1 MAKTK
6 RIQVLMEPDEFSEL
20 ERMARSRGTSVGEL
34 MRQAARS
41 QHLET
46 AGAGRRSAAARKF
59 LGLPDARLPEWK
71 KLKKEI
77 EDRRG
82 THLS

>member
-1 MAKTK
+1 MPKTK

-20 ERMARSRGTSVGEL
+20 ESMARSRGTSVGEL
-34 MRQAARS
+34 MRQAART
-41 QHLET
+41 QHLESL
-46 AGAGRRSAAARKF
+46 GASRRAAAAQRY
-59 LGLPDARLPEWK
+59 LRLPDTRLPEWK

-77 EDRRG
+77 GGRRG